1 MPCSTASS
9 CCFQLFPEGKDPHP
23 AHTPDEIDKNFREWV
38 EKGKPED
45 QFDHTAM
52 GLDMLTIPTRHFGWE
67 GITETMKKVTLAF
80 SNLCFEINNSILNCN
95 SELIQNKN

>member
-9 CCFQLFPEGKDPHP
+9 CCFQLFPEGKEPHP
-23 AHTPDEIDKNFREWV
+23 AHTPEEIDKTFREWV

-52 GLDMLTIPTRHFGWE
+52 GLDMLTIPTKHFGWE
-67 GITETMKKVTLAF
+67 GITETMKKVMFCL
-80 SNLCFEINNSILNCN
+80 
-95 SELIQNKN
+95 